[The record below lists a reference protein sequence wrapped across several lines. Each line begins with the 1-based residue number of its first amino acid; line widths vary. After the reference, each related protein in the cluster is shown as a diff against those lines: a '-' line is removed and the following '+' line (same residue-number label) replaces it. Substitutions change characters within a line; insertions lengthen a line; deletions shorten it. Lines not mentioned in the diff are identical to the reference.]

1 MRVYRY
7 KCIPLWI
14 LLYVSDC
21 ARSQRHSRLFL
32 PNWDTQPY
40 TYSETHTERGG
51 GEGRWRQR
59 WQNQDFLC
67 GLEQCSVYVHCTHDT
82 RTPVSIENTVKEN
95 VGAIYCCHQITNFF
109 TQYAPA
115 CYICAV
121 IVALLSRAA
130 PRYDTDRPTDRS
142 TNRTSKRINRT
153 GHSKSSERR
162 TQTAVHMYSIG
173 TQSNVLWVSHVD
185 MELLAPFSEKVF
197 GENQVERHSNDV
209 HVFVC
214 VRIPLKVYPS
224 VSVCCGKRRIRM
236 CAWMCVRVFLLI
248 WKNVRFSCISVDC
261 FN

>member
-7 KCIPLWI
+7 KCIPLWN

-32 PNWDTQPY
+32 PNWDTQLH
-40 TYSETHTERGG
+40 TYSETHTERW
-51 GEGRWRQR
+51 GEGVKRWRQR

-130 PRYDTDRPTDRS
+130 PRYDTDRPIDQPNEQ
-142 TNRTSKRINRT
+142 TNQPNRALEVIRTPYTNSCAYVFNWHTIKRTVGIPCWYGAPCSIFRKSFRWKSGWTALQRRRACICVRAHSLKRISV
-153 GHSKSSERR
+153 G
-162 TQTAVHMYSIG
+162 VC
-173 TQSNVLWVSHVD
+173 VLWQTTHSYVCES
-185 MELLAPFSEKVF
+185 VF
-197 GENQVERHSNDV
+197 TYLKKCT
-209 HVFVC
+209 VFVHLS
-214 VRIPLKVYPS
+214 RLFQLD
-224 VSVCCGKRRIRM
+224 G
-236 CAWMCVRVFLLI
+236 
-248 WKNVRFSCISVDC
+248 
-261 FN
+261 